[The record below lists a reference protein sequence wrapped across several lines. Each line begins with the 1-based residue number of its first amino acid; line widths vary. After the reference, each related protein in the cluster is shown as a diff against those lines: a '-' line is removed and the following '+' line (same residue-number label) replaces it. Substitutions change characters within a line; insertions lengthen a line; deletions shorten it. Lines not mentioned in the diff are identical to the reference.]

1 MILGPPLVDVVQA
14 VFLFEIIAFLCL
26 SLIRM
31 MKKMAIKSD
40 SPLAGHGISIH
51 GPTESGSGE
60 AAPARPMI
68 RARVYTTCIYLYLYG
83 LEWNEIKFSLITF

>member
-68 RARVYTTCIYLYLYG
+68 RARVYTLWSFDGRVFTLIHMCWSG
-83 LEWNEIKFSLITF
+83 IK